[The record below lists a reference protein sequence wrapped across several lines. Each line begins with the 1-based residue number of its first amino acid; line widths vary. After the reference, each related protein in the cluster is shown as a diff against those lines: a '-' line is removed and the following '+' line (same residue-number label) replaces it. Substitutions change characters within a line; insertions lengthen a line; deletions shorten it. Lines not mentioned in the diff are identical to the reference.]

1 VSSLRRA
8 GVRDGP
14 RVHPDPFQTPSGS
27 ADPYKYNAVDPL
39 TLMRDVAVMDDRR
52 INDRRREILSAFF
65 MIEELLRERS
75 LWLLMRLRATR
86 RSQHLNVLEAPRATA
101 EV

>member
-1 VSSLRRA
+1 M
-8 GVRDGP
+8 RDGP

-27 ADPYKYNAVDPL
+27 ADPYKYNAVEIHSAL
-39 TLMRDVAVMDDRR
+39 TLMNPLMRDASWTIGELTIGDERFFLHV
-52 INDRRREILSAFF
+52 F